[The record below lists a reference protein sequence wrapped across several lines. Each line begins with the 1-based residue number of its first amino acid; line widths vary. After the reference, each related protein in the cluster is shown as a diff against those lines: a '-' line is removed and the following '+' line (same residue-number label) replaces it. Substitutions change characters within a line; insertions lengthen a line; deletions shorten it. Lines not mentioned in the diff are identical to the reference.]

1 LVPSLTSTFPVFS
14 SVAVGLHIAVVRL
27 PVELNVPAEGLYSSA
42 LETHVAGDKEFSPP
56 TIRTSPLGS
65 SAAAW
70 YMRPVLMLPVE
81 LNVPVEGL

>member
-1 LVPSLTSTFPVFS
+1 VFS
-14 SVAVGLHIAVVRL
+14 SVAVGLHIAVFRL
-27 PVELNVPAEGLYSSA
+27 PVELNVPVEGLYSSA
-42 LETHVAGDKEFSPP
+42 LERQVGGEDKELSPP